1 MRLNDRACL
10 KILKD
15 ATAQGRI
22 IKQADGGGL
31 FLCAQ
36 PNGSAYWRY
45 KYRFMGKEKL
55 LSLGIYPETTLA
67 EAREK
72 HRIAH
77 KQVYNKIDPSSARK
91 DEARNALMEAANTY
105 EVIAREWH
113 RHNKEKW
120 SSNHARTVMH
130 RLEMYMFPA
139 VGKLPIRH
147 ITAPV
152 LLSAL
157 RGIEKRGAFEVAR
170 RSLQMSSQI
179 FRYAIV
185 TGRAERDIAIDLRG
199 ALKPF
204 QRTNY
209 AAMET
214 KDLPDFIRRLDR
226 NEARLFPQTRLA
238 VELMMLT
245 FVRTSELIK
254 AKWSE
259 FDFEE
264 AEWIIPAARMKM
276 RKDHIVP
283 LSTQSVAILRQLRE
297 TNPNREYVF
306 PSSKNPRSHM
316 SNNTILMALGRMGYR
331 GIHTGHGFRALAMST
346 IKEKLGYRHE
356 VVDRQL
362 AHAPGNQVDKAY
374 DRAKF
379 LDDRKV
385 MMQDWADYLEGLK
398 DHYLPKLCNA
408 LDIVSG

>member
-1 MRLNDRACL
+1 MRLSDKACQ
-10 KILKD
+10 KIVRE
-15 ATAQGRI
+15 AQAQGKV
-22 IKQADGGGL
+22 IKQADGRGL
-31 FLCAQ
+31 YLCAQ
-36 PNGSAYWRY
+36 PSGSAYWRY
-45 KYRFMGKEKL
+45 KYRIMGTEKL
-55 LSLGIYPETTLA
+55 ISLGIYPETTLV

-77 KQVYNKIDPSSARK
+77 KQVYNKIDPSRVRR
-91 DEARNALMEAANTY
+91 DEARQAQIEAANTY

-113 RHNKEKW
+113 QHNTEKW
-120 SSNHARTVMH
+120 SRNHADTVMR
-130 RLEMYMFPA
+130 RLELYMFPSI
-139 VGKLPIRH
+139 GKLPIRD

-152 LLSAL
+152 LLAAL
-157 RGIEKRGAFEVAR
+157 RGVEKRGAYEVAR

-185 TGRAERDIAIDLRG
+185 TGRGERDIAVDLRG

-209 AAMET
+209 AAMEI

-238 VELMMLT
+238 VGLMMLT

-254 AKWSE
+254 AKWAE
-259 FDFEE
+259 FDLDE
-264 AEWIIPAARMKM
+264 AVWTIPAARMKM

-283 LSTQSVAILRQLRE
+283 LSTQSVAILRELKE
-297 TNPNREYVF
+297 MNPNRDYIF
-306 PSSKNPRSHM
+306 PSQKNPRSHM

-379 LDDRKV
+379 LDERKV
-385 MMQDWADYLEGLK
+385 MMQDWGDYLDELK
-398 DHYLPKLCNA
+398 TR
-408 LDIVSG
+408 

>member
-1 MRLNDRACL
+1 MPLSDKTCQ
-10 KILKD
+10 KIVKD
-15 ATAQGRI
+15 AQEQNKT
-22 IKQADGGGL
+22 IKKADGHGL
-31 FLCAQ
+31 YLCAQ

-77 KQVYNKIDPSSARK
+77 KQVYNKIDPSKARQ
-91 DEARNALMEAANTY
+91 DEARNAQIDAANTY

-113 RHNKEKW
+113 QHNLEKW
-120 SSNHARTVMH
+120 SRNHADTVMR
-130 RLEMYMFPA
+130 RLELYMFPA
-139 VGKLPIRH
+139 IGKLPIRD
-147 ITAPV
+147 ITAPI
-152 LLSAL
+152 LLTAL
-157 RGIEKRGAFEVAR
+157 RGIEKRKAFEVAR

-185 TGRAERDIAIDLRG
+185 TGRADRDIAVDLRG

-209 AAMET
+209 AAMEI

-259 FDFEE
+259 IDLDE
-264 AEWIIPAARMKM
+264 AVWIIPAARMKM
-276 RKDHIVP
+276 RKEHIVP
-283 LSTQSVAILRQLRE
+283 LSTQSIAILCQLKE
-297 TNPNREYVF
+297 INPNRDYIF
-306 PSSKNPRSHM
+306 PSQKNPRSHM

-346 IKEKLGYRHE
+346 IKERLHYRHE

-379 LDDRKV
+379 LDQRKV
-385 MMQDWADYLEGLK
+385 MMQDWANYLDSLK
-398 DHYLPKLCNA
+398 KT
-408 LDIVSG
+408 DIDNFIEAH